1 MPRNHRS
8 RSAKCAEKISSDHA
22 MASVTQAQSRN
33 GRRVIRRDAS
43 PQIVSISDTADLADL
58 DSHEL
63 ITLPPTLSSPTTSIC
78 AEHHHAVTP

>member
-1 MPRNHRS
+1 
-8 RSAKCAEKISSDHA
+8 
-22 MASVTQAQSRN
+22 MASATQAQSRN

-43 PQIVSISDTADLADL
+43 PQIVSISDTADSPDL

-63 ITLPPTLSSPTTSIC
+63 ITLPSTLLVANAYDR